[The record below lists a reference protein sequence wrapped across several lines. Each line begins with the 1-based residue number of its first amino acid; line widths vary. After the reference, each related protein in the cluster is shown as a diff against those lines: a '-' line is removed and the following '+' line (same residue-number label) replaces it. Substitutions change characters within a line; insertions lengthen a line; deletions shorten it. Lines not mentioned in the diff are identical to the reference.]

1 MAAPAVEQCALPCRR
16 EPYVRKC
23 AFDVGDYGLGYC
35 ANSLSLG
42 CDCLGHIHYFDAVM
56 ANSKGEPYTLK
67 HAVCMHEEVGGQ
79 CCGLRRP
86 PATRF
91 GQQPIAPACLMQ

>member
-1 MAAPAVEQCALPCRR
+1 MLRGLISPASAPPR

-42 CDCLGHIHYFDAVM
+42 CDCLGHIHYFDAVLS
-56 ANSKGEPYTLK
+56 NSKGEPYELQ
-67 HAVCMHEEVGGQ
+67 HAVCMHEEVS
-79 CCGLRRP
+79 GLLRAGTVP
-86 PATRF
+86 GTTS
-91 GQQPIAPACLMQ
+91 